1 MKKRAQASIEYL
13 MIVGVAFMIIVPM
26 MYIFYSYTTSTRDEI
41 VLAKLDTIGNTIV
54 NTAEEVFFLGPP
66 SKSTIYYTMPDGVV
80 DMEIKGTQ
88 RDVLVFSYGGNP
100 APPFDGS
107 QQVIIPSNV
116 PLDIDAD
123 SKDVLLSPGR
133 KALAL
138 EAKKGTAGTF
148 IKLLAKIS

>member
-1 MKKRAQASIEYL
+1 MEYL

-41 VLAKLDTIGNTIV
+41 ALAKLDQIGSSIV

-80 DMEIKGTQ
+80 HAGIRGSQ
-88 RDVLVFSYGGNP
+88 RDVLVFYYGGNP
-100 APPFDGS
+100 APPYVGS

-116 PLDIDAD
+116 PLAFSSSDL
-123 SKDVLLSPGR
+123 SVLISPGR
-133 KALAL
+133 KALVL
-138 EAKKGTAGTF
+138 EAGTDAIGNVIMLSART
-148 IKLLAKIS
+148 S